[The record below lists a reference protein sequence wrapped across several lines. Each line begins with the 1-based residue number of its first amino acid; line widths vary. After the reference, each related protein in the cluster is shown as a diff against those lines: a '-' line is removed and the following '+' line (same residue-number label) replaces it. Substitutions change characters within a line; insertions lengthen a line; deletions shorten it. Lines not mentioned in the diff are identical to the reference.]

1 MSLARDDRVSQHAL
15 EHPAF
20 VYRSLDEFIAYAV
33 PFVRQGVAEGEP
45 VFGVV
50 GQAELEALRSE
61 VGMNGARLE
70 DTNTWHPVPATRL
83 RAFHRYVTGSLERGA
98 ERVRLI
104 DEPLWPD
111 RPPGSALEWAR
122 YESVLNDVLAPF
134 PVTLVCTYDG
144 SRLRPE
150 VVADARRTH
159 PVVST
164 NGTTGPSADF
174 EDPSSLLARWTA
186 RLTPVPDGA
195 ESMLPP
201 FDPAPARAFVR
212 ERAGRAGVAE
222 PRSMDLALAA
232 SEILANAAA
241 HGAGPTAFRTWV
253 DGDHLVC
260 QIDDAGAGLADPFA
274 GYRPPGTEQRSGRGL
289 WLARQVVDLMQIAP
303 GPGGTSVRFQI
314 RIGIAHR

>member
-1 MSLARDDRVSQHAL
+1 MSPHAL

-20 VYRSLDEFIAYAV
+20 IYRSLDDFVAYAA

-50 GQAELEALRSE
+50 GPAELDALRSATPT
-61 VGMNGARLE
+61 NGVHLE

-83 RAFHRYVTGSLERGA
+83 RAFHRYVTESVERGA

-104 DEPLWPD
+104 GEPLWID
-111 RPPGSALEWAR
+111 GPPGSTLEWAR

-134 PVTLVCTYDG
+134 PVTLVCTYDA
-144 SRLRPE
+144 SRLGPQ

-164 NGTTGPSADF
+164 DGTMGPSADF
-174 EDPSSLLARWTA
+174 EDPSSLLARWTP
-186 RLTPVPDGA
+186 RLTPVPTDA
-195 ESMLPP
+195 ASMPPP
-201 FDPAPARAFVR
+201 FEPAASRAFVR
-212 ERAGRAGVAE
+212 DRAALARVAE
-222 PRSMDLALAA
+222 PRSMDVALAA

-241 HGAGPTAFRTWV
+241 HGAGPTAFRTWA
-253 DGDHLVC
+253 DGGYFVC
-260 QIDDAGAGLADPFA
+260 QIDDAGSGLADPFA
-274 GYRPPGTEQRSGRGL
+274 GYRPPGTEQRAGRGL

-303 GPGGTSVRFQI
+303 GPRGTSVRFQVP
-314 RIGIAHR
+314 IGTAHR

>member
-1 MSLARDDRVSQHAL
+1 MSLARRDRASPHAL

-20 VYRSLDEFIAYAV
+20 VYRSLDEFVAYAV

-50 GQAELEALRSE
+50 GPAELDALRSATRT
-61 VGMNGARLE
+61 NGVHLE
-70 DTNTWHPVPATRL
+70 DTTIWHPVPATRL
-83 RAFHRYVTGSLERGA
+83 RAFHRYVTESLEQGA
-98 ERVRLI
+98 EHVRLMG
-104 DEPLWPD
+104 EPLWPD
-111 RPPGSALEWAR
+111 GPPGSALEWAR

-150 VVADARRTH
+150 IVADAGRTH

-174 EDPSSLLARWTA
+174 EDPSSLLARWTP
-186 RLTPVPDGA
+186 RLTPIPTDA
-195 ESMLPP
+195 ASMSPP
-201 FDPAPARAFVR
+201 FEPAASRAFVR
-212 ERAGRAGVAE
+212 DRAALAAVAE

-241 HGAGPTAFRTWV
+241 HGAGPTALRTWA
-253 DGDHLVC
+253 DGGYFVC
-260 QIDDAGAGLADPFA
+260 QIDDAGSGLADPFA
-274 GYRPPGTEQRSGRGL
+274 GYRPPGTEQRAGRGL

-303 GPGGTSVRFQI
+303 GPRGTSVRFQVP
-314 RIGIAHR
+314 IGTAAH